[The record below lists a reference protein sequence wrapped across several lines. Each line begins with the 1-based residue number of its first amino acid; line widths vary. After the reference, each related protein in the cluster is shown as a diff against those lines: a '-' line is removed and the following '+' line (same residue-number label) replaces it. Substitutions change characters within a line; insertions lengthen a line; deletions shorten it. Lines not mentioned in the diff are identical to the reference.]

1 MNKVSEL
8 KKHLKR
14 GSVYRRDD
22 LAKWSTSVDRHLAQ
36 LVKEGVLEKLSQGL
50 YYYPQKTVFGNTPP
64 EEQKLLRSFLKNGRF
79 LVTSPNSYN
88 SLGLGTT
95 QLYNR
100 KIVYNS
106 KRHGEIKLGNRT
118 FDFQLKHHFPSK
130 ITPEF
135 LLVDLV
141 NNLDRLAED
150 HDVVLRQVG
159 SKIMEMKSDKFGSA
173 LEKYGTAKTKK
184 IVDSLMNSLSMEHV

>member
-8 KKHLKR
+8 KQHLKR

-22 LAKWSTSVDRHLAQ
+22 LTKWSTSVDRHLAQ
-36 LVKEGVLEKLSQGL
+36 LVKEGILEKLSQGL

-64 EEQKLLRSFLKNGRF
+64 GEQKLLRSFLKDGRF

-100 KIVYNS
+100 RIVYNR

-118 FDFQLKHHFPSK
+118 FDFQMKPHFPSK
-130 ITPEF
+130 ITPEI

-150 HDVVLRQVG
+150 RDVVLLQVG
-159 SKIMEMKSDKFGSA
+159 SKIKEMKSDKFGSA
-173 LEKYGTAKTKK
+173 LEKYGTTKTKK
-184 IVDSLMNSLSMEHV
+184 IVDSLMKPLRVEDV